1 MVISNRAIS
10 TECWFSIFFTSSICR
25 DRGSPDVYHLLSHS
39 PSPCYFLLHFSLTS
53 CSIFTS
59 SSSPGQPWP
68 HHTATRLWMDSIR
81 NPLLLLSQKQ
91 TQTIGPCLLSEHVCP
106 GLQSLEDKR
115 HLRHFFC
122 CCRVHRVQINIPV
135 NYLSPC
141 QRLYS
146 LKVSERSIWLQ
157 SQHQLMSGQCGL
169 IFFARSM
176 FSGDFYFL
184 FFPNLW
190 RRLTDLN
197 YYHSVDQFFFL
208 CPNHCR

>member
-1 MVISNRAIS
+1 MFYFDHITQQPDSEWRILNQEYCPAVKPKTNTDNRS
-10 TECWFSIFFTSSICR
+10 V
-25 DRGSPDVYHLLSHS
+25 PVYCLNMSVLA
-39 PSPCYFLLHFSLTS
+39 YSLWK
-53 CSIFTS
+53 I
-59 SSSPGQPWP
+59 
-68 HHTATRLWMDSIR
+68 
-81 NPLLLLSQKQ
+81 
-91 TQTIGPCLLSEHVCP
+91 
-106 GLQSLEDKR
+106 EDTWGT
-115 HLRHFFC
+115 FFC

-190 RRLTDLN
+190 RSLTDLN